1 MKKIYFVIIAVFFIS
16 HTHGQKFDYLIIL
29 KSFPPVPDNV
39 LATEKE
45 KEIYQDR
52 LSHIKMFLSDY
63 QNIFENMEEKTYT
76 LAEYNSI
83 ENVLKEYES
92 IYDKH
97 ISKVFENMVGKW
109 ASIFEKN
116 QLLIGVLD
124 KENEPYYDQI
134 RGVISKSKNAEND
147 KIIRSLRKNIYDSK
161 LLLYPKLQKEMSDL
175 LKETHDELISVE
187 QYVNK
192 LDSMSLNI
200 IKLPRPGVGP
210 TLLENYVRLLYDS
223 DAAYMYKL
231 GPFEEYINDGWGID
245 HILIGFPR

>member
-52 LSHIKMFLSDY
+52 LSHIKMLLSDY

-92 IYDKH
+92 INDKH
-97 ISKVFENMVGKW
+97 INKILESLLVKWSDIHNNNMELM
-109 ASIFEKN
+109 AD
-116 QLLIGVLD
+116 LD
-124 KENEPYYDQI
+124 IANMPYYEQI
-134 RGVISKSKNAEND
+134 RPLISKPKNAEND
-147 KIIRSLRKNIYDSK
+147 KLIRNLRKKVYDSK
-161 LLLYPKLQKEMSDL
+161 LLLYPKLQNDMADL
-175 LKETHDELISVE
+175 LKQTFEEMSGAT

-192 LDSMSLNI
+192 LDSMSLNV
-200 IKLPRPGVGP
+200 IKLPTAGVGP
-210 TLLENYVRLLYDS
+210 TLIDNYIRILEETFFLYN
-223 DAAYMYKL
+223 L
-231 GPFEEYINDGWGID
+231 GSFEEYLNNGWNPD
-245 HILIGFPR
+245 NAFIGFPQ